1 MKILKQRRFR
11 AASEKALQGV
21 GNTLGSSNFFD
32 SFELYKK
39 RYLQQENTYENKK
52 ALDLFE
58 KWLKV
63 NSKLVQFRVRE
74 KNKKIDLGNLFSGI
88 IDEARVALSGKGIQI
103 SSISLGLK
111 ESSKCISVFKDK
123 TIYYRLSRTC
133 PRKGSYGGM
142 EMLVIELIMD
152 GNKNNVFVPLLK
164 HIDALESRLGEK
176 IEREG
181 AKVEATGKY
190 RFKLFFPFEYDE
202 SAVAVRKF
210 AEVLSNFIYHTRKE
224 LIKLDVT

>member
-1 MKILKQRRFR
+1 M
-11 AASEKALQGV
+11 S
-21 GNTLGSSNFFD
+21 SSNFFN

-63 NSKLVQFRVRE
+63 NSKLLQFRVREE
-74 KNKKIDLGNLFSGI
+74 KNKKIDLGNFFSSI
-88 IDEARVALSGKGIQI
+88 IDEARVALSRKGIQI

-111 ESSKCISVFKDK
+111 ESSKCVTVFKDK

-133 PRKGSYGGM
+133 PRKGRYSGM

-152 GNKNNVFVPLLK
+152 GNKNNIFVPLLK
-164 HIDALESRLGEK
+164 LLNSLESQLGQK

-181 AKVEATGKY
+181 AKIEATGKY

-202 SAVAVRKF
+202 SAVAVSKY
-210 AEVLSNFIYHTRKE
+210 AEVLSNFIYYTRKE
-224 LIKLDVT
+224 LIMLNVL

>member
-1 MKILKQRRFR
+1 M
-11 AASEKALQGV
+11 
-21 GNTLGSSNFFD
+21 SSSDFFS
-32 SFELYKK
+32 SFEMYKK

-58 KWLKV
+58 KWLKG
-63 NSKLVQFRVRE
+63 NSKLLLFKINEE
-74 KNKKIDLGNLFSGI
+74 KNKKIDLGNFFSGI
-88 IDEARVALSGKGIQI
+88 IDEARVSLSSKGIQI

-111 ESSKCISVFKDK
+111 ESSKCITVFKDK

-164 HIDALESRLGEK
+164 DLDALESQLGQK

>member
-1 MKILKQRRFR
+1 L
-11 AASEKALQGV
+11 S
-21 GNTLGSSNFFD
+21 SSNFFN

-63 NSKLVQFRVRE
+63 NSKLLQFRVREE
-74 KNKKIDLGNLFSGI
+74 KNKKIDLGNFFSSI
-88 IDEARVALSGKGIQI
+88 IDEARVALSRKGIQI

-111 ESSKCISVFKDK
+111 ESSKCVTVFKDK

-133 PRKGSYGGM
+133 PRKGRYSGM

-152 GNKNNVFVPLLK
+152 GNKNNIFVPLLK
-164 HIDALESRLGEK
+164 LLNSLESQLGQK

-181 AKVEATGKY
+181 AKIEATGKY

-202 SAVAVRKF
+202 SAVAVSKY
-210 AEVLSNFIYHTRKE
+210 AEVLSNFIYYTRKE
-224 LIKLDVT
+224 LIMLNVL

>member
-1 MKILKQRRFR
+1 M
-11 AASEKALQGV
+11 S
-21 GNTLGSSNFFD
+21 SSNFFN

-58 KWLKV
+58 KWLKG
-63 NSKLVQFRVRE
+63 NSKLLQFRVMEE
-74 KNKKIDLGNLFSGI
+74 KNKKIDLGKFFSGI
-88 IDEARVALSGKGIQI
+88 IDEARVTLSRKGIQI

-111 ESSKCISVFKDK
+111 ESSKCVTVFKDK

-133 PRKGSYGGM
+133 PRKGAYGGM

-152 GNKNNVFVPLLK
+152 GNKNNIFVPLLK
-164 HIDALESRLGEK
+164 QINALESQLDQK

-202 SAVAVRKF
+202 SAVAVRKY
-210 AEVLSNFIYHTRKE
+210 AEVLSNFIYYTRKE
-224 LIKLDVT
+224 LTKLNVS

>member
-1 MKILKQRRFR
+1 
-11 AASEKALQGV
+11 V
-21 GNTLGSSNFFD
+21 GNTLSSSNFFN

-63 NSKLVQFRVRE
+63 NSKLLQFRVREE
-74 KNKKIDLGNLFSGI
+74 KNKKIDLGNFFSSI
-88 IDEARVALSGKGIQI
+88 IDEARVALSRKGIQI

-111 ESSKCISVFKDK
+111 ESSKCVTVFKDK

-133 PRKGSYGGM
+133 PRKGRYSGM

-152 GNKNNVFVPLLK
+152 GNKNNIFVPLLK
-164 HIDALESRLGEK
+164 LLNSLESQLGQK

-181 AKVEATGKY
+181 AKIEATGKY

-202 SAVAVRKF
+202 SAVAVSKY
-210 AEVLSNFIYHTRKE
+210 AEVLSNFIYYTRKE
-224 LIKLDVT
+224 LIMLNVL

>member
-1 MKILKQRRFR
+1 M
-11 AASEKALQGV
+11 S
-21 GNTLGSSNFFD
+21 SSNFFS
-32 SFELYKK
+32 SFEMYKK

-58 KWLKV
+58 KWLKG
-63 NSKLVQFRVRE
+63 NSKLLLFKISEE
-74 KNKKIDLGNLFSGI
+74 KNKKIDLGKFFSGI
-88 IDEARVALSGKGIQI
+88 IDEARVSLSSKGIQI

-111 ESSKCISVFKDK
+111 ESSKCITVFKDK

-164 HIDALESRLGEK
+164 HLDALESQLGQK

-190 RFKLFFPFEYDE
+190 RFKLFFPFGYDE
-202 SAVAVRKF
+202 SAVAVRKY
-210 AEVLSNFIYHTRKE
+210 AEVLSNFIYYTRKE
-224 LIKLDVT
+224 LIKVSVS

>member
-1 MKILKQRRFR
+1 M
-11 AASEKALQGV
+11 S
-21 GNTLGSSNFFD
+21 SSNFFS
-32 SFELYKK
+32 SFEMYKK

-58 KWLKV
+58 KWLKG
-63 NSKLVQFRVRE
+63 NSKLLQFRVRE
-74 KNKKIDLGNLFSGI
+74 KNQKIDLGKFFSGI
-88 IDEARVALSGKGIQI
+88 IDEARVALSRKGIQI

-111 ESSKCISVFKDK
+111 ESSKCVTVFKDK

-164 HIDALESRLGEK
+164 QLNSLESQLGQK

-202 SAVAVRKF
+202 SAVAVSKY
-210 AEVLSNFIYHTRKE
+210 AEVLSNFIYYTRKE
-224 LIKLDVT
+224 LTKLNVS

>member
-1 MKILKQRRFR
+1 L
-11 AASEKALQGV
+11 S
-21 GNTLGSSNFFD
+21 SSNFFN

-63 NSKLVQFRVRE
+63 NSKLLQFRVREE
-74 KNKKIDLGNLFSGI
+74 KNKKIDLGNFFSSI
-88 IDEARVALSGKGIQI
+88 IDEARVALSRKGIQI

-111 ESSKCISVFKDK
+111 ESSKCVTVFKDK

-133 PRKGSYGGM
+133 PRKGRYSGM

-152 GNKNNVFVPLLK
+152 GNKNNIFVPLLK
-164 HIDALESRLGEK
+164 LLNSLESQLGQK

-202 SAVAVRKF
+202 SAVAVRKY
-210 AEVLSNFIYHTRKE
+210 AEVLSNFIYYTGKE
-224 LIKLDVT
+224 LTKLNVS